1 MALIFNQTFFSRIH
15 VAGLAALVASTTA
28 AFAFPPA
35 PFHTIYGIVRDENGQ
50 TLRVDGARVVFY
62 RNGVQFL
69 SETISDSNQ
78 LDQNYQIRL
87 RMDMLRSGTQ
97 SYSSLANA
105 TGTSFTLGVVLHDI
119 VYYPIEMS
127 TPRSV
132 GKPGERIRLDL
143 TLGVD
148 ADGDGIPD
156 AWEQSQLYAAGIL
169 PGENG
174 WDLSLIDRDGDF
186 DKDGISNW
194 LEYIAGTFATDPTD
208 YLSVRLSK
216 KFPESVRLSFYS
228 LYGKTYSL
236 ETSSDLKTWTAAS
249 LYLSNPAPRK
259 DSSLDDPDT
268 PNAAE
273 FPTDKYDAENP
284 PPAQVGLRAEAT
296 DTTHIYAPAPSAGS
310 TFYRLKV
317 R

>member
-1 MALIFNQTFFSRIH
+1 MSLIFNQTYLLRARF
-15 VAGLAALVASTTA
+15 AGLAVLVACSTVAT
-28 AFAFPPA
+28 AFPPA
-35 PFHTIYGIVRDENGQ
+35 PFHTLYGMVRDENGR

-62 RNGVQFL
+62 RDGAQFL
-69 SETISDSNQ
+69 SETISESTQ

-97 SYSSLANA
+97 AYSSLANA
-105 TGTSFTLGVVLHDI
+105 TGTSFTLGVVLHDT

-127 TPRSV
+127 SPRAV

-169 PGENG
+169 PGDNG

-186 DKDGISNW
+186 DNDGVSNW
-194 LEYIAGTFATDPTD
+194 NEYIAGTFATDPTD
-208 YLSVRLSK
+208 HLSLRISA
-216 KFPESVRLSFYS
+216 KFPESVRLSFFS

-236 ETSSDLKTWTAAS
+236 ETSTDLKTWTAAP
-249 LYLSNPAPRK
+249 LYLSNPAP
-259 DSSLDDPDT
+259 DNNSIDDPETSST
-268 PNAAE
+268 PELPSDNYQA
-273 FPTDKYDAENP
+273 DK
-284 PPAQVGLRAEAT
+284 PPAAQTGLRAEAT
-296 DTTHIYAPAPSAGS
+296 DTAHIYAPAPPAGS